1 MVSNTENYRAT
12 YQAIVDAHRAEMDKN
27 LAEFHR
33 QYGER
38 VKKLEEIIQQ
48 AQKAEGASS
57 TISKETTFA
66 TTRKGR
72 HQAPDGHSTFTF
84 GRTTTTNGDKTDNSR
99 GSQTTNSRSSHTPR
113 TQGTSRGGGIRAIR
127 S

>member
-1 MVSNTENYRAT
+1 MVSTTDNYQAA
-12 YQAIVDAHRAEMDKN
+12 YQAIVDAHRAEMDRN

-48 AQKAEGASS
+48 AQKSEGDSS
-57 TISKETTFA
+57 TIGQETTFA

-72 HQAPDGHSTFTF
+72 HQASGDHSTFTF
-84 GRTTTTNGDKTDNSR
+84 GRATTTNGDSVDNPCNSQAPNPR
-99 GSQTTNSRSSHTPR
+99 GSHTPR
-113 TQGTSRGGGIRAIR
+113 SQGAPRGGGIRAIR

>member
-1 MVSNTENYRAT
+1 MVSNIENYRAA

-72 HQAPDGHSTFTF
+72 HQAPDGHSTFAF
-84 GRTTTTNGDKTDNSR
+84 GHTTTNGDSADNSR
-99 GSQTTNSRSSHTPR
+99 GSQATNSRSSHTPR

>member
-1 MVSNTENYRAT
+1 MVSNTENYRAA

-84 GRTTTTNGDKTDNSR
+84 GRTTTTNGDKAEQLPWLAGNQFSQLSYATNTRHFSR
-99 GSQTTNSRSSHTPR
+99 WRHSGST
-113 TQGTSRGGGIRAIR
+113 
-127 S
+127 

>member
-1 MVSNTENYRAT
+1 MVSNTENYRAA

-66 TTRKGR
+66 TTHKGR
-72 HQAPDGHSTFTF
+72 HQAPDGHSTFAF
-84 GRTTTTNGDKTDNSR
+84 GHTTTNGDSADNSR
-99 GSQTTNSRSSHTPR
+99 GSQATNSRSSHTPR

>member
-1 MVSNTENYRAT
+1 MVSNTENYRAA

-57 TISKETTFA
+57 AISKETTFA

-84 GRTTTTNGDKTDNSR
+84 GRATTNGDKAD
-99 GSQTTNSRSSHTPR
+99 NSRSS
-113 TQGTSRGGGIRAIR
+113 
-127 S
+127 

>member
-1 MVSNTENYRAT
+1 MSNTDNYRAA
-12 YQAIVDAHRAEMDKN
+12 YQAIVDAHRAEMDRN

-48 AQKAEGASS
+48 AQKTEGASS
-57 TISKETTFA
+57 TIGQETTFA

-72 HQAPDGHSTFTF
+72 HQASDGHSTFTF
-84 GRTTTTNGDKTDNSR
+84 GRATTNEDSADNSR
-99 GSQTTNSRSSHTPR
+99 GSQAGNPRGSHTPR
-113 TQGTSRGGGIRAIR
+113 SQGSPRGGGIRAIR